1 MCLCNTIG
9 LKVVICFQP
18 SEPHYYALTLICEL
32 KACVFFV
39 VLSSAATVMIKC
51 PCCFYNGSRY
61 GLYIFNPINS
71 GVPYEFFNVLFP
83 SARSVISGIN
93 RLVFLFWKSRSLH
106 VSATHLS
113 YTYLSK
119 QSIPLLTPY
128 KMGRF
133 NLSHRYVVYVIY
145 APLLLS
151 FLLAQN
157 LNRFNGFSCTIDE
170 TEVIRKRSSTSRCLI
185 LRIESHSRRSSHH

>member
-9 LKVVICFQP
+9 LKDVICFRP
-18 SEPHYYALTLICEL
+18 SEPLYYALTLICEL

-39 VLSSAATVMIKC
+39 VLSSAATVMIEC
-51 PCCFYNGSRY
+51 PCCFYNGSRH
-61 GLYIFNPINS
+61 GLYVFNPINS
-71 GVPYEFFNVLFP
+71 GVPYEFFNAMFP

-106 VSATHLS
+106 VSAAHLS

-133 NLSHRYVVYVIY
+133 NLSHR
-145 APLLLS
+145 ATPGGLL
-151 FLLAQN
+151 
-157 LNRFNGFSCTIDE
+157 I
-170 TEVIRKRSSTSRCLI
+170 TEATGVSDTDQG
-185 LRIESHSRRSSHH
+185 